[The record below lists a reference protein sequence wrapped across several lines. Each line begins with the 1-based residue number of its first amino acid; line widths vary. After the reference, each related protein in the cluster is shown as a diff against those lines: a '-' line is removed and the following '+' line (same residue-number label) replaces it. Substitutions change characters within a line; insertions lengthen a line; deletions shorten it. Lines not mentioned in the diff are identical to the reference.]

1 MQEAGKSEQTIVPG
15 AVYGGL
21 RARLPQDDV
30 GDVEPGRPALAWRP
44 SHSAGDDLETVSA
57 EPLTPELVLVDP
69 DLARR
74 AREQLP
80 DREPEPRRT
89 TGESI
94 PSPVTPHLDPDLAR
108 RAREQLP
115 DREPEPRRTTGES
128 IRSPVTPRLV
138 VVQPSPAT
146 FERRLQPPPRKRRRG
161 RILILLLLAA
171 AAAIGIMRVPS
182 LRHFFWESREVA
194 VSPTV
199 REPAPVLRGGP
210 YSTPKPPQHAASSS
224 TPDKAGPKETVKPKG
239 GAVPRTAPSRRAFAW
254 VAVPKAT
261 YYLVRF
267 YRGSQ
272 EIFEARPSGPRL
284 SLPPE
289 WVFKGHRHSLTP
301 GSYRWVVQAGFG
313 RPTEARLGQPIV
325 SAKLVVV

>member
-1 MQEAGKSEQTIVPG
+1 MHEAGKSEQTIVPE
-15 AVYGGL
+15 AVYSGL
-21 RARLPQDDV
+21 RARVPQDV
-30 GDVEPGRPALAWRP
+30 GDVEPGSRGLARQRSDSP
-44 SHSAGDDLETVSA
+44 GEARETISA

-94 PSPVTPHLDPDLAR
+94 PSPVTSLVDPDLAR
-108 RAREQLP
+108 RGREKP
-115 DREPEPRRTTGES
+115 PAREPEPRRTTVVA
-128 IRSPVTPRLV
+128 IPYPVTPRLV
-138 VVQPSPAT
+138 VVQPDPST
-146 FERRLQPPPRKRRRG
+146 FERRLKPPPRKRRRG
-161 RILILLLLAA
+161 RILVLLTLAA
-171 AAAIGIMRVPS
+171 AAVAGIVLVPS
-182 LRHFFWESREVA
+182 LRHIFWESREVA
-194 VSPTV
+194 VVQPV
-199 REPAPVLRGGP
+199 REPAP
-210 YSTPKPPQHAASSS
+210 PPHPSSS
-224 TPDKAGPKETVKPKG
+224 TPDKAKPNETVKPK
-239 GAVPRTAPSRRAFAW
+239 ARVAPRSAPSHRPFAW

-272 EIFEARPSGPRL
+272 EIFEARPSAPRL

-289 WVFKGHRHSLTP
+289 WVFKGHRYSLTP
-301 GSYRWVVQAGFG
+301 GTYRWVVQAGFG

-325 SAKLVVV
+325 SAQLVV

>member
-1 MQEAGKSEQTIVPG
+1 MQEAGKSEQTIIPG
-15 AVYGGL
+15 AGFGGL
-21 RARLPQDDV
+21 RARVPQDV
-30 GDVEPGRPALAWRP
+30 GDVEPGSRGLARQR
-44 SHSAGDDLETVSA
+44 SDSAGEARETISA

-94 PSPVTPHLDPDLAR
+94 PSPVTSLLDPDLAR
-108 RAREQLP
+108 RGREQPP
-115 DREPEPRRTTGES
+115 DREPEPRRTTGEA
-128 IRSPVTPRLV
+128 IPYPVTPRLV
-138 VVQPSPAT
+138 VVQPDPST
-146 FERRLQPPPRKRRRG
+146 FERRLKPPPRKRRRG
-161 RILILLLLAA
+161 RILILLILAA
-171 AAAIGIMRVPS
+171 AAVTGIVLVPS
-182 LRHFFWESREVA
+182 LRHIVWESREVA
-194 VSPTV
+194 VVPPV
-199 REPAPVLRGGP
+199 RKPAP
-210 YSTPKPPQHAASSS
+210 PPHASSS
-224 TPDKAGPKETVKPKG
+224 TPDKAKPKETVKPK
-239 GAVPRTAPSRRAFAW
+239 ARVAPRSAPSHRPFAW

-272 EIFEARPSGPRL
+272 EIFEARPSAPRL
-284 SLPPE
+284 SLPPK
-289 WVFKGHRHSLTP
+289 WVFKGHRYSLTP

-325 SAKLVVV
+325 SAKLVV

>member
-1 MQEAGKSEQTIVPG
+1 MQEAGKSEQTIVPD

-30 GDVEPGRPALAWRP
+30 GDVEPGRRGLARQR
-44 SHSAGDDLETVSA
+44 SHSAGEERETISA

-89 TGESI
+89 TAESM
-94 PSPVTPHLDPDLAR
+94 PPPVP
-108 RAREQLP
+108 
-115 DREPEPRRTTGES
+115 
-128 IRSPVTPRLV
+128 PRLL

-146 FERRLQPPPRKRRRG
+146 FERRLEPPPQKRRRG
-161 RILILLLLAA
+161 RILIPLILAA
-171 AAAIGIMRVPS
+171 AVVAGIVRVPS

-199 REPAPVLRGGP
+199 GEPADVSRPGAH
-210 YSTPKPPQHAASSS
+210 STPKPPAHPVSSS
-224 TPDKAGPKETVKPKG
+224 TPDKAKPKETVKPK
-239 GAVPRTAPSRRAFAW
+239 ARVAPRSAPSHRPFAW

-272 EIFEARPSGPRL
+272 EIFEARPSAPRL

-289 WVFKGHRHSLTP
+289 WVFKGHRYSLTP

-325 SAKLVVV
+325 SAKLVV

>member
-1 MQEAGKSEQTIVPG
+1 MQEAGKNEQTIIPEAG
-15 AVYGGL
+15 FGGL
-21 RARLPQDDV
+21 RARVPQDDI
-30 GDVEPGRPALAWRP
+30 GDVEPGSRGLARQR
-44 SHSAGDDLETVSA
+44 SDSAEETRETISA

-94 PSPVTPHLDPDLAR
+94 PSPVTSLLDPDLAR
-108 RAREQLP
+108 RGREQPP
-115 DREPEPRRTTGES
+115 DREPEPRRTTGEA
-128 IRSPVTPRLV
+128 IPSPVTPRLV
-138 VVQPSPAT
+138 VVQPDPST
-146 FERRLQPPPRKRRRG
+146 FERRLKPPPRKRRRG
-161 RILILLLLAA
+161 RILVLLTLAA
-171 AAAIGIMRVPS
+171 AAVTGIVLVPS
-182 LRHFFWESREVA
+182 LRHIFWESREVA
-194 VSPTV
+194 VVQPV
-199 REPAPVLRGGP
+199 RKPGP
-210 YSTPKPPQHAASSS
+210 PPPASST
-224 TPDKAGPKETVKPKG
+224 TPDKAKAKPKETVKPK
-239 GAVPRTAPSRRAFAW
+239 ARVAPRSAPSHRPFAW

-272 EIFEARPSGPRL
+272 EIFEARPSAPRL

-289 WVFKGHRHSLTP
+289 WVFKGHRYSLTP

-313 RPTEARLGQPIV
+313 RPSEARLGQPIV
-325 SAKLVVV
+325 SAKLVV

>member
-1 MQEAGKSEQTIVPG
+1 MQEAGKSEQTIVPE
-15 AVYGGL
+15 AVYSGL
-21 RARLPQDDV
+21 RARLPLDDS
-30 GDVEPGRPALAWRP
+30 GDVEPGSRGLARQR
-44 SHSAGDDLETVSA
+44 SDSAGEARETISA

-94 PSPVTPHLDPDLAR
+94 PSPVTSLLDPDLAR
-108 RAREQLP
+108 RGREQPP
-115 DREPEPRRTTGES
+115 DREPEPRRTTGEA
-128 IRSPVTPRLV
+128 IPSPVTPRLV
-138 VVQPSPAT
+138 VVQPDPST
-146 FERRLQPPPRKRRRG
+146 FERRLKPPPRKRRRG
-161 RILILLLLAA
+161 RILVLLTLAA
-171 AAAIGIMRVPS
+171 AAVTGIVLVPS
-182 LRHFFWESREVA
+182 LRHIFWESREVA
-194 VSPTV
+194 VVPPV
-199 REPAPVLRGGP
+199 RKPAPVSSGGTH
-210 YSTPKPPQHAASSS
+210 STPKPPPHASSS
-224 TPDKAGPKETVKPKG
+224 TPDKAKPKETVKPK
-239 GAVPRTAPSRRAFAW
+239 ARVAPRSAPSQRPFAW

-272 EIFEARPSGPRL
+272 EIFEARPSAPRL

-289 WVFKGHRHSLTP
+289 WVFKGQRYSLTP

-313 RPTEARLGQPIV
+313 RPAEARLGQPIV
-325 SAKLVVV
+325 SAKLVV

>member
-30 GDVEPGRPALAWRP
+30 GDVEPGRRGLARQR
-44 SHSAGDDLETVSA
+44 SHSAGDERETISA

-89 TGESI
+89 TAESM
-94 PSPVTPHLDPDLAR
+94 PPPA
-108 RAREQLP
+108 
-115 DREPEPRRTTGES
+115 
-128 IRSPVTPRLV
+128 TPRLL

-146 FERRLQPPPRKRRRG
+146 FERRLEPPPQKRRRG
-161 RILILLLLAA
+161 RIIIPLILAA
-171 AAAIGIMRVPS
+171 AAVAGIVRAPS

-199 REPAPVLRGGP
+199 REPAAVSRPGAH
-210 YSTPKPPQHAASSS
+210 STPKPPPPASSS
-224 TPDKAGPKETVKPKG
+224 TPGKAEPKKTVKPKRP
-239 GAVPRTAPSRRAFAW
+239 AAPRTAPSRRPFAW

-272 EIFEARPSGPRL
+272 EIFEARPSAPRL

-289 WVFKGHRHSLTP
+289 WVFKGHRYSLTP

-313 RPTEARLGQPIV
+313 RPAEARLGQPIV
-325 SAKLVVV
+325 SAKLVV